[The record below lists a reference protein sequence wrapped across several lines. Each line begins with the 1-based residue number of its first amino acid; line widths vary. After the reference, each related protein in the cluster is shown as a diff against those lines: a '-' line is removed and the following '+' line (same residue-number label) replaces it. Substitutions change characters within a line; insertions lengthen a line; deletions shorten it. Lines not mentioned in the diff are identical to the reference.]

1 MSKLLQN
8 KNCFN
13 NEQVIQNSTQESLK
27 IINSSKPESSNEG
40 FLLYLKE
47 IEKVIRDLENK

>member
-8 KNCFN
+8 KNLIN
-13 NEQVIQNSTQESLK
+13 NKQVIQNSTHESLK
-27 IINSSKPESSNEG
+27 IVNSSKAESSNEG